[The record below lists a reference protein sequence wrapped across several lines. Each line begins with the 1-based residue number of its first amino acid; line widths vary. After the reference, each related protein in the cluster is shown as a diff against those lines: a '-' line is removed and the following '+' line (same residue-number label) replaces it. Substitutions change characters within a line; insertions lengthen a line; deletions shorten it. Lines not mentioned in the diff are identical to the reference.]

1 MDDLLKDAIADAKA
15 VRETALA
22 NAKIALE
29 EAFTPRIQSM
39 LSQKI
44 QNELEGDEEAA
55 EEVPVEQEE
64 PEAEEEPEIAAEPEV
79 GEEPIAAG
87 EEDVEDVLAAQD
99 EVPGDEFS
107 EPEAEVPGEEVPLA
121 AQDVV
126 PGDEF
131 SEPEAEF
138 PAEEEPEAIE
148 GVIEING
155 VKYAP
160 VVSEEDEEEFEAP
173 VEEQEDE
180 DELDLEAILKEL
192 EDEADDAEV
201 DENYEEGEVGDGLDS
216 SEVKTADEAE
226 LAENDV
232 SSDIGDGD
240 NKVADAAADSS
251 DVGQG
256 SEEPASAD
264 APAAGHENPEDE
276 EVDDL
281 VEVNGVRYQKVAEQ
295 DEWEAR
301 NGDLEKNEGEDGEDI
316 DLEEILKALSE
327 QDDEEE
333 EKAEEQVSKLSSD
346 LAEHR
351 KVVRYLRSKLNEVN
365 LLNAKLLFTNKLFRA
380 HGLTNEQ
387 KLKVVENFDRATNLR
402 EVKLVFATLAESF
415 GSRPAS
421 TVKQIKESKGSASKA
436 VASTKPKSTPKVIGE
451 GFDMKK
457 RFQQL
462 ANIL

>member
-39 LSQKI
+39 LSNKI
-44 QNELEGDEEAA
+44 QSEMEGEEEAP
-55 EEVPVEQEE
+55 EEAPVEGEE

-79 GEEPIAAG
+79 GEEPAG
-87 EEDVEDVLAAQD
+87 EEDVLAAQDEVPGEEEPAPEAAPEDVLAAQD
-99 EVPGDEFS
+99 EVPGDEWS
-107 EPEAEVPGEEVPLA
+107 
-121 AQDVV
+121 
-126 PGDEF
+126 
-131 SEPEAEF
+131 
-138 PAEEEPEAIE
+138 EEEPAEEAIE

-160 VVSEEDEEEFEAP
+160 VVSEEGEEEAEAEIAP
-173 VEEQEDE
+173 EEESID
-180 DELDLEAILKEL
+180 DLDLEAILREL
-192 EDEADDAEV
+192 EDEVNEQEEEEV
-201 DENYEEGEVGDGLDS
+201 EESYEEGEVGDGLS
-216 SEVKTADEAE
+216 SDEAETADEAE

-232 SSDIGDGD
+232 SSDIGDAD

-251 DVGQG
+251 EVGQG
-256 SEEPASAD
+256 SEEPAAAD
-264 APAAGHENPEDE
+264 APAAGHENSEDE

-301 NGDLEKNEGEDGEDI
+301 NGDLEKNESAEEDI
-316 DLEEILKALSE
+316 DLEEILRALSE
-327 QDDEEE
+327 QDEEE
-333 EKAEEQVSKLSSD
+333 GEAAEEQVSKLSSD

-351 KVVRYLRSKLNEVN
+351 KVVKYLRSKLNEVN

-415 GSRPAS
+415 GSKPAS
-421 TVKQIKESKGSASKA
+421 TVTQIKESKGSASKP

-451 GFDMKK
+451 GFDMKD
-457 RFQQL
+457 RFQKL

>member
-22 NAKIALE
+22 NAKMALE

-44 QNELEGDEEAA
+44 QSEMEGEEEAP
-55 EEVPVEQEE
+55 EEAPVEGEE
-64 PEAEEEPEIAAEPEV
+64 PEAEEEPEIAAEPEI
-79 GEEPIAAG
+79 GEEPI
-87 EEDVEDVLAAQD
+87 VAQD

-107 EPEAEVPGEEVPLA
+107 EPEAEAPAEEEPIV
-121 AQDVV
+121 AQDEV

-131 SEPEAEF
+131 SD
-138 PAEEEPEAIE
+138 EEPAVEEE

-160 VVSEEDEEEFEAP
+160 VVSEDDEAENPFAEHGEEEEAT
-173 VEEQEDE
+173 EE
-180 DELDLEAILKEL
+180 ELDLEAILREL
-192 EDEADDAEV
+192 EEEADDAEV
-201 DENYEEGEVGDGLDS
+201 TEDYEEAGVGDGLS
-216 SEVKTADEAE
+216 SDEAETADEAE

-232 SSDIGDGD
+232 SSDIGDAD

-256 SEEPASAD
+256 SEEPAAAD
-264 APAAGHENPEDE
+264 APAAGHENSEDE

-281 VEVNGVRYQKVAEQ
+281 VEVNGVTYSKVQEEEG
-295 DEWEAR
+295 DES
-301 NGDLEKNEGEDGEDI
+301 EDDI

-327 QDDEEE
+327 GDDEEE
-333 EKAEEQVSKLSSD
+333 DAAAQAEAVSKLQSD
-346 LAEHR
+346 LKEHR
-351 KVVRYLRSKLNEVN
+351 NVVKYLRGKLNEVN

-387 KLKVVENFDRATNLR
+387 KLKVVETFDRAKNLR
-402 EVKLVFATLAESF
+402 EVKLVFSTLAESF
-415 GSRPAS
+415 GSRTTS
-421 TVKQIKESKGSASKA
+421 TSKPIKESKGTASKA
-436 VASTKPKSTPKVIGE
+436 TASTKPKSTPKVIEE
-451 GFDMKK
+451 GFDMKQ
-457 RFQQL
+457 RFQKL